1 MLLMNLQ
8 RLSASSLGGR
18 SLCRRLTTQPNTQH
32 PESLKRQQRQTQTQH
47 ESPPYKGQSF
57 DEVVELRKQ
66 YLTPNVTSYYKK
78 PLLIHKGSGSQLFD
92 QDKSYLDMFGGIV
105 TVSVGHCHPKVNAAL
120 EEQLRT
126 LWHTTNIYMHP
137 KLHQYAEKLVAKM
150 PGDLKNVYFVNS
162 GSEANDLAMMIA
174 RLYTGNHDII
184 SFRNAYHGASPYTM
198 GLTAHSTWRYPLP
211 GLNSG
216 ILHAMN
222 PDPYTGI
229 WGGKQ
234 CRDSPVQTTR
244 SCDCQ
249 EGQCKATDM
258 YYDQLEQ
265 LFKYSLPR
273 GKVAGMFAESIQGVG
288 GTVQYTK
295 GYIKRAAELVR
306 ANGGLFIS
314 DEVQS
319 GFGRTG
325 EHYWGF
331 EAHDIVPD
339 IVTMAKGIGNG
350 FPMGA
355 VVTSRKVAEVL
366 CQALHFNTFGGNP
379 LACAVGM
386 AVLDVIDEE
395 ELQKNSLDVGTYM
408 LKGLE
413 RLRDKHDVIGDVRGK
428 GLMIGVELV
437 ADKETRQHLSAPH
450 FVDIWEMCKDMG
462 VLFGRGGLNA
472 NVLRIKPPM
481 CVNRTDADYALAV
494 IDYCC
499 DQYMKKQKRGSRR

>member
-1 MLLMNLQ
+1 MY
-8 RLSASSLGGR
+8 R
-18 SLCRRLTTQPNTQH
+18 SLTTQPNMH
-32 PESLKRQQRQTQTQH
+32 PLD
-47 ESPPYKGQSF
+47 SPELPKMHLEPPVYKGKSY
-57 DEVVELRKQ
+57 DHISNLRKQ

-78 PLLIHKGSGSQLFD
+78 PLLIHKGNMQWLFD
-92 QDKSYLDMFGGIV
+92 HEGKRYLDMFGGIV

-120 EEQLRT
+120 EDQLRT

-137 KLHQYAEKLVAKM
+137 KIHEYAEKLVARL
-150 PGDLKNVYFVNS
+150 PRDLKNVYFVNS
-162 GSEANDLAMMIA
+162 GSEANDLAMMMA
-174 RLYTGNHDII
+174 RLYTGNNDII

-211 GLNSG
+211 GVNSG
-216 ILHAMN
+216 IHHAMN

-229 WGGKQ
+229 WGGQ
-234 CRDSPVQTTR
+234 HCRDSPVQTTR
-244 SCDCQ
+244 NCDCL
-249 EGQCKATDM
+249 ESDGKCKASVM

-265 LFKYSLPR
+265 IFKYSVPR
-273 GKVAGMFAESIQGVG
+273 GKVAAMFAESIQGVG
-288 GTVQYTK
+288 GSVQYPQ

-306 ANGGLFIS
+306 ANGGLFVA
-314 DEVQS
+314 DEVQT

-325 EHYWGF
+325 EHFWGF
-331 EAHDIVPD
+331 EGHDVVPD

-355 VVTSRKVAEVL
+355 VITSRKVAEVL
-366 CQALHFNTFGGNP
+366 SQALHFNTYGGNP
-379 LACAVGM
+379 LASAVGM

-395 ELQKNSLDVGTYM
+395 GLQKNSLEIGTYM

-437 ADKETRQHLSAPH
+437 ADKESRQHLSAPH

-481 CVNRTDADYALAV
+481 CINRTDADYALAV

-499 DQYMKKQKRGSRR
+499 EQHMKKRKRGCRRA

>member
-1 MLLMNLQ
+1 MLPMNL
-8 RLSASSLGGR
+8 RTLSAGTFCDRTL
-18 SLCRRLTTQPNTQH
+18 RRMLTTQPNTQR
-32 PESLKRQQRQTQTQH
+32 PESLKQHRQQQH
-47 ESPPYKGQSF
+47 DFPAYKGQCYE
-57 DEVVELRKQ
+57 EVVRLRKQ
-66 YLTPNVTSYYKK
+66 FLTPNVTSYYKK
-78 PLLIHKGSGSQLFD
+78 PLLIHKGSGAQLFD
-92 QDKSYLDMFGGIV
+92 QEKSYLDMFGGIV

-137 KLHQYAEKLVAKM
+137 KLHEYAEKLVTKL

-244 SCDCQ
+244 ICDCQ
-249 EGQCKATDM
+249 EGECKASDK
-258 YYDQLEQ
+258 YYEQLEQ
-265 LFKYSLPR
+265 IFKYSLPR
-273 GKVAGMFAESIQGVG
+273 GKVAAMFAESIQGVG

-331 EAHDIVPD
+331 EGHDIVPD

-355 VVTSRKVAEVL
+355 VITSRKIAEVL
-366 CQALHFNTFGGNP
+366 SQALHFNTFGGNP

-395 ELQKNSLDVGTYM
+395 EMQKNSLDVGTYL

-413 RLRDKHDVIGDVRGK
+413 QLRDKHDVIGDVRGK

-481 CVNRTDADYALAV
+481 CVTRTDADYALAV

-499 DQYMKKQKRGSRR
+499 EQYMKKQKRGSTR